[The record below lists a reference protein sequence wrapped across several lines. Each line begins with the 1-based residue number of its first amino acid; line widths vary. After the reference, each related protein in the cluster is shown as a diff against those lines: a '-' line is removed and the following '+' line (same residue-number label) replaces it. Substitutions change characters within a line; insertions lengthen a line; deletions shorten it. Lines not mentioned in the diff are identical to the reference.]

1 MNGMA
6 GSASARQD
14 SAGKT
19 TFLTLGMSGIA
30 SAGFAAMFWLM
41 APPPAD
47 HLTFIQGLELFG
59 IMYGLSLVFM
69 PFVIIGGYKSAA
81 NHMSYVQKAS
91 AFALENF
98 DRLAEGSEDSKV
110 ITHESLTKL
119 LRDST
124 VADEDLELVSYLR
137 DNLDAF
143 GHKIGEEHYFVVRVD
158 TKIEKREHRATIFA
172 ANRTEVQQWPSKIAD
187 TRRTWLRFA
196 K

>member
-1 MNGMA
+1 MSAIGAA
-6 GSASARQD
+6 GLA
-14 SAGKT
+14 T
-19 TFLTLGMSGIA
+19 VM
-30 SAGFAAMFWLM
+30 WLM

-47 HLTFIQGLELFG
+47 HLTVLQAFELFG

-81 NHMSYVQKAS
+81 NQMSYVQKAS

-98 DRLAEGSEDSKV
+98 DRLAEGSDESKV
-110 ITHESLTKL
+110 ITRESLTKL

-124 VADEDLELVSYLR
+124 VADEDLELISYLR

-143 GHKIGEEHYFVVRVD
+143 GHKIGEEHYFVVQVD

-172 ANRTEVQQWPSKIAD
+172 ANRTEVQQWPSKVAD
-187 TRRTWLRFA
+187 HRRTWLRFA